1 MKTLSKK
8 LLSLM
13 LVAVMLVA
21 AMPFAAFADG
31 TDTQNT
37 TVYTIKTLYINV
49 DGNKRVET
57 LTIDCPASEGER
69 REYSGETAK
78 QLAVTLLEK
87 NPDVAEKYKDK
98 EIASV
103 VVNPQEGA
111 ASISYMTPAKPTDP
125 VPVTYTVKVVGD
137 ATATGSKQIAA
148 PTEADFTTNYGAV
161 IAALNNAGLG
171 DYTNADNWTITK
183 IEKNDTAHVIIVTVE
198 KKVAPTTPS
207 TEPAKPTEPKETTY
221 TVTVTVDG
229 KAVANGTSLV
239 VKEGSAVDVRDAQ
252 SVLNA
257 LNLAYTYADYNTK
270 SFDCNGTTITIAM
283 ADKKSTTPTATTCKI
298 TLVSGNSTTT
308 QTVEVDKYY
317 SDYAAFNPAA
327 QDGRTPES
335 LKIESNNGDTR
346 FVNVNTKTE
355 NGKVRAT
362 DVKVTIQWKAADRQ
376 IRFYTDSTL
385 GKIYK
390 TLTVYSGKAI
400 GELPTNVNGKTVEY
414 WTVWGSRI
422 YTTTTYDWTA
432 DYVDA
437 VPHFAGE
444 TGKVYLEIYVNGNRT
459 SKYAQVDITHKLQ
472 DGVIY
477 RDTLLDTIRSA
488 TKNNSLKL
496 SSVSYLFNESEWS
509 QYVRNVNNT
518 TTNTK
523 LQIGTDSQ
531 NARYVYVMVNGVTTK
546 TTDPSNPKTGDSAKL
561 GVAAAVLAVAVVGF
575 GAVIVINKKKG
586 AI

>member
-8 LLSLM
+8 LLSLL

-49 DGNKRVET
+49 DDNKRVET
-57 LTIDCPASEGER
+57 LTIDCPASDGER

-78 QLAVTLLEK
+78 QLAATLLEK

-103 VVNPQEGA
+103 VVNPQQGA

-183 IEKNDTAHVIIVTVE
+183 IEKDDTAHVITVTVE

-207 TEPAKPTEPKETTY
+207 TEPAKDVTY
-221 TVTVTVDG
+221 TVKLTVDG
-229 KAVANGTSLV
+229 VAQTDKTLTYKDGAVADLSSWDKVMKEIGMDASKYDMVSFTNVNNVITLSL
-239 VKEGSAVDVRDAQ
+239 K
-252 SVLNA
+252 
-257 LNLAYTYADYNTK
+257 TK
-270 SFDCNGTTITIAM
+270 APS
-283 ADKKSTTPTATTCKI
+283 ATTVKI
-298 TLVSGNSTTT
+298 TLNDGTKETE
-308 QTVEVDKYY
+308 QYPEVGKYY
-317 SDYAAFNPAA
+317 SDYAVFYPSA

-335 LKIESNNGDTR
+335 LKIEENNGSVRVVD
-346 FVNVNTKTE
+346 VGTKTE

-385 GKIYK
+385 GKIFK

-400 GELPTNVNGKTVEY
+400 GELPTEVNGKAVEY
-414 WTVWGSRI
+414 WTVWGTRI
-422 YTTTTYDWTA
+422 YPTTTYSWTA
-432 DYVDA
+432 DYVNA
-437 VPHFAGE
+437 VPHFVGE
-444 TGKVYLEIYVNGNRT
+444 SGKVYLEVYVNGNRT
-459 SKYAQVDITHKLQ
+459 SKYTQVDITHKLQ

-477 RDTLLDTIRSA
+477 RDTLLDTIRNA
-488 TKNNSLKL
+488 VKNNSLKL
-496 SSVSYLFNESEWS
+496 SSVSYLFDESEWS
-509 QYVRNVNNT
+509 AYVRNVNNT

-523 LQIGTDSQ
+523 IQIGENLND
-531 NARYVYVMVNGVTTK
+531 ARYIYVMVNGVTIK
-546 TTDPSNPKTGDSAKL
+546 TADSTNPKTGDTAKL

-575 GAVIVINKKKG
+575 GAVIVVNKKKG
-586 AI
+586 IR

>member
-8 LLSLM
+8 LISLL

-21 AMPFAAFADG
+21 AMPFAAFADAAEPQAATKTFPVKVYVG
-31 TDTQNT
+31 DGNLVGETT
-37 TVYTIKTLYINV
+37 TVQSETITSDDVTEDVAAKILEGTVYPTAAYKFEKATVKDGTIYIRYSKVEHVHDYKTLVPNSGIAEGHLMQCACGDTKRVAHGDEAKTVANAKAATCTAEGYTGDTTYACGYTEVGTSVPKLAHDFGTADKGKCANCGATKYIVKLTV
-49 DGNKRVET
+49 DGSLQQKSLVLEEGSSTNLST
-57 LTIDCPASEGER
+57 ASNV
-69 REYSGETAK
+69 
-78 QLAVTLLEK
+78 L
-87 NPDVAEKYKDK
+87 
-98 EIASV
+98 
-103 VVNPQEGA
+103 
-111 ASISYMTPAKPTDP
+111 
-125 VPVTYTVKVVGD
+125 
-137 ATATGSKQIAA
+137 
-148 PTEADFTTNYGAV
+148 
-161 IAALNNAGLG
+161 AALGM
-171 DYTNADNWTITK
+171 NADNYNVGGTFVNNDYVIEFSVTTK
-183 IEKNDTAHVIIVTVE
+183 GA
-198 KKVAPTTPS
+198 S
-207 TEPAKPTEPKETTY
+207 
-221 TVTVTVDG
+221 
-229 KAVANGTSLV
+229 
-239 VKEGSAVDVRDAQ
+239 
-252 SVLNA
+252 
-257 LNLAYTYADYNTK
+257 
-270 SFDCNGTTITIAM
+270 
-283 ADKKSTTPTATTCKI
+283 ATTVNI
-298 TLVSGNSTTT
+298 TLINGNSQST
-308 QTVEVDKYY
+308 QNVEVGKYY

-335 LKIESNNGDTR
+335 LKIESNNGTTR
-346 FVNVNTKTE
+346 FVNVNTKTDS
-355 NGKVRAT
+355 GKILGT
-362 DVKVTIQWKAADRQ
+362 DTKVTIQWKAADRQ

-400 GELPTNVNGKTVEY
+400 GELPTEVNGKTVEY

-444 TGKVYLEIYVNGNRT
+444 TGKVYLEVYVNGNRT

-523 LQIGTDSQ
+523 IQIGTDSQ
-531 NARYVYVMVNGVTTK
+531 DARYVYVMVNGVTTK

-575 GAVIVINKKKG
+575 GAVIVVNKKKG
-586 AI
+586 KI

>member
-8 LLSLM
+8 LLSLL

-21 AMPFAAFADG
+21 AMPFAAFADSS
-31 TDTQNT
+31 DSED
-37 TVYTIKTLYINV
+37 YKLILNV
-49 DGNKRVET
+49 DGKPVYAKENRPAIPAET
-57 LTIDCPASEGER
+57 VKMI
-69 REYSGETAK
+69 SGTPGNE
-78 QLAVTLLEK
+78 VLESSLILNALGLDGTYAGYTCTEVVK
-87 NPDVAEKYKDK
+87 NPEAKLIRIELT
-98 EIASV
+98 S
-103 VVNPQEGA
+103 
-111 ASISYMTPAKPTDP
+111 PAKPTEP
-125 VPVTYTVKVVGD
+125 V
-137 ATATGSKQIAA
+137 
-148 PTEADFTTNYGAV
+148 N
-161 IAALNNAGLG
+161 
-171 DYTNADNWTITK
+171 
-183 IEKNDTAHVIIVTVE
+183 
-198 KKVAPTTPS
+198 
-207 TEPAKPTEPKETTY
+207 PTEPKETTY

-239 VKEGSAVDVRDAQ
+239 VKEGSAVKVDDAQ

-270 SFDCNGTTITIAM
+270 SFDRNGTTITIAM
-283 ADKKSTTPTATTCKI
+283 ADKKSTTPTAKTVNI
-298 TLVSGNSTTT
+298 TLISGNSTTI
-308 QTVEVDKYY
+308 QTVEVGKYY

>member
-8 LLSLM
+8 LLSLL

-21 AMPFAAFADG
+21 AMPFAAFADAAEPQATMKSFPVKVYVGDGNLVGQEAVMCDETIINDGVTEAEAAGLLKG
-31 TDTQNT
+31 TKSEQYTTAAYKFEKATFKDNT
-37 TVYTIKTLYINV
+37 IYIRYSVAECQHDWHVIESGKDEIKHVLVCTKCQASKDEAHNFVEKGNAVAATHLADGKHSDKECTVCHWVLPGDVIPKTTEHTFVNGVCECGAKQYSVTITV
-49 DGNKRVET
+49 DGTAQSYAPVVE
-57 LTIDCPASEGER
+57 A
-69 REYSGETAK
+69 GETADMSNAAGV
-78 QLAVTLLEK
+78 LAKLGLSGK
-87 NPDVAEKYKDK
+87 N
-98 EIASV
+98 
-103 VVNPQEGA
+103 
-111 ASISYMTPAKPTDP
+111 
-125 VPVTYTVKVVGD
+125 YTTSNFNKSDYVITF
-137 ATATGSKQIAA
+137 TATSPA
-148 PTEADFTTNYGAV
+148 PTNPSAQ
-161 IAALNNAGLG
+161 
-171 DYTNADNWTITK
+171 
-183 IEKNDTAHVIIVTVE
+183 TV
-198 KKVAPTTPS
+198 
-207 TEPAKPTEPKETTY
+207 
-221 TVTVTVDG
+221 
-229 KAVANGTSLV
+229 N
-239 VKEGSAVDVRDAQ
+239 
-252 SVLNA
+252 
-257 LNLAYTYADYNTK
+257 
-270 SFDCNGTTITIAM
+270 
-283 ADKKSTTPTATTCKI
+283 I
-298 TLVSGNSTTT
+298 TLINGNSQST
-308 QTVEVDKYY
+308 QTVEVGKYY

-335 LKIESNNGDTR
+335 LKIESNNGTTR
-346 FVNVNTKTE
+346 FVNVNTKTDS
-355 NGKVRAT
+355 GKILAT
-362 DVKVTIQWKAADRQ
+362 DTKVTIQWKAADRQ

-400 GELPTNVNGKTVEY
+400 GELPTEVNGKAVEY

-444 TGKVYLEIYVNGNRT
+444 TGKVYLEVYVNGNRT

-523 LQIGTDSQ
+523 IQIGTDSQ
-531 NARYVYVMVNGVTTK
+531 DARYVYVMVNGVTTK

-575 GAVIVINKKKG
+575 GAVIVVNKKKG
-586 AI
+586 KI

>member
-8 LLSLM
+8 LLSLL

-21 AMPFAAFADG
+21 AMPFAAFADSS
-31 TDTQNT
+31 DSED
-37 TVYTIKTLYINV
+37 YKLILNV
-49 DGNKRVET
+49 DGKPVYAKENRPAIPAET
-57 LTIDCPASEGER
+57 VKMI
-69 REYSGETAK
+69 SGTPGNE
-78 QLAVTLLEK
+78 VLESSLILNALGLDGTYAGYTCTEVVK
-87 NPDVAEKYKDK
+87 NPEAKLIRIELT
-98 EIASV
+98 S
-103 VVNPQEGA
+103 
-111 ASISYMTPAKPTDP
+111 PAKPTEP
-125 VPVTYTVKVVGD
+125 V
-137 ATATGSKQIAA
+137 
-148 PTEADFTTNYGAV
+148 N
-161 IAALNNAGLG
+161 
-171 DYTNADNWTITK
+171 
-183 IEKNDTAHVIIVTVE
+183 
-198 KKVAPTTPS
+198 
-207 TEPAKPTEPKETTY
+207 PTEPKETTY

-239 VKEGSAVDVRDAQ
+239 VKEGSAVKVDDPQ

-270 SFDCNGTTITIAM
+270 SFDRNGTTITIAM
-283 ADKKSTTPTATTCKI
+283 ADKKSTTPTAKTVNI
-298 TLVSGNSTTT
+298 TLISGNSTTT
-308 QTVEVDKYY
+308 QTVEVGKYY

-346 FVNVNTKTE
+346 VVDVNTRTD
-355 NGKVRAT
+355 NGKVRST
-362 DVKVTIQWKAADRQ
+362 DTKVTIQWKAADRQ

-444 TGKVYLEIYVNGNRT
+444 TGKVYLEVYVNGNRT

>member
-31 TDTQNT
+31 GKKTDVTVVGLSNGAVIYHT
-37 TVYTIKTLYINV
+37 TLETMREDFDTE
-49 DGNKRVET
+49 NKEH
-57 LTIDCPASEGER
+57 LNNAFLF
-69 REYSGETAK
+69 A
-78 QLAVTLLEK
+78 
-87 NPDVAEKYKDK
+87 NP
-98 EIASV
+98 SV
-103 VVNPQEGA
+103 VVDTDKYTIVSGSYDA
-111 ASISYMTPAKPTDP
+111 AANQLTVTLEAKAAPAPTPA
-125 VPVTYTVKVVGD
+125 TYTVKITGD
-137 ATATGSKQIAA
+137 ATATGSKQIADPA
-148 PTEADFTTNYGAV
+148 ADITGDYGAV

-171 DYTNADNWTITK
+171 DYTNAANWEITK
-183 IEKNDTAHVIIVTVE
+183 IEQDDTAHVVTVTV
-198 KKVAPTTPS
+198 KKVAPAP
-207 TEPAKPTEPKETTY
+207 EPAKDVVY
-221 TVTVTVDG
+221 TVKLTVDG
-229 KAVANGTSLV
+229 VAQTDKTLTYKDGAVADLSSWDKVMKEIGMDASKYDMVSFTNVNNVITLSL
-239 VKEGSAVDVRDAQ
+239 K
-252 SVLNA
+252 
-257 LNLAYTYADYNTK
+257 TK
-270 SFDCNGTTITIAM
+270 APS
-283 ADKKSTTPTATTCKI
+283 ATTVKI

-308 QTVEVDKYY
+308 QTVEVGKYY

-346 FVNVNTKTE
+346 VVDVNTRTD
-355 NGKVRAT
+355 NGKVRPT
-362 DVKVTIQWKAADRQ
+362 DTKVTIQWKAADRQ

-444 TGKVYLEIYVNGNRT
+444 TGKVYLEVYVNGNRT

>member
-8 LLSLM
+8 LLSLL

-21 AMPFAAFADG
+21 AMPFAAFADDGGVAPQATTEITKLYIKVDGAEAEVATISYSTKLTDRTEYTGADAQQPAAELMTAGNLSGKYAGKTVDSVVINPGKASASVTLTTPQHVHSWKVIAAGATADQHVVSCDCGASEMRNHVWSEVTGAFAATHTAEGYTGDKRCTECGKEVKG
-31 TDTQNT
+31 TVIPKLTEHTFVNGVCACGAKQYSVTITVDGTTQN
-37 TVYTIKTLYINV
+37 YTPV
-49 DGNKRVET
+49 VE
-57 LTIDCPASEGER
+57 A
-69 REYSGETAK
+69 GETADMSNAAGV
-78 QLAVTLLEK
+78 LAKLGLSGK
-87 NPDVAEKYKDK
+87 N
-98 EIASV
+98 
-103 VVNPQEGA
+103 
-111 ASISYMTPAKPTDP
+111 
-125 VPVTYTVKVVGD
+125 YTTSNFNKSDYVITF
-137 ATATGSKQIAA
+137 TATSPA
-148 PTEADFTTNYGAV
+148 PTNPSAQ
-161 IAALNNAGLG
+161 
-171 DYTNADNWTITK
+171 
-183 IEKNDTAHVIIVTVE
+183 TV
-198 KKVAPTTPS
+198 P
-207 TEPAKPTEPKETTY
+207 
-221 TVTVTVDG
+221 
-229 KAVANGTSLV
+229 
-239 VKEGSAVDVRDAQ
+239 
-252 SVLNA
+252 
-257 LNLAYTYADYNTK
+257 
-270 SFDCNGTTITIAM
+270 
-283 ADKKSTTPTATTCKI
+283 I
-298 TLVSGNSTTT
+298 TLINGNSQST
-308 QTVEVDKYY
+308 QTVEVGKYY

-335 LKIESNNGDTR
+335 LKIESNNGTNR
-346 FVNVNTKTE
+346 IVNVNTKTD
-355 NGKVRAT
+355 NGKILGT
-362 DVKVTIQWKAADRQ
+362 DTKVTIQWKAADRQ

-400 GELPTNVNGKTVEY
+400 GELPTEVNGKTVEY

-444 TGKVYLEIYVNGNRT
+444 TGKVYLEVYVNGNRT

-523 LQIGTDSQ
+523 IQIGTDSSD
-531 NARYVYVMVNGVTTK
+531 ARYVYVMVNGVTTK

>member
-8 LLSLM
+8 LLSLL

-21 AMPFAAFADG
+21 AMPFAAFADDGDVTPPEQTKVFKLRVYVGENNCVGEATTEQPATITSNSITPDKACYIVDMAGGELSKYSNGLKYKFEKATVKDDTIYIRFSEIPHVHTLEARSAGATTTQHVAFCTEPGCTYSEMQDHVWSEVTGAVAATHTTEGYTGDKHCTTSGCGYEVKG
-31 TDTQNT
+31 TAIPKLTEHTFVNGVCECGAKQYN
-37 TVYTIKTLYINV
+37 VTITV
-49 DGNKRVET
+49 DGTAQNYAPVVE
-57 LTIDCPASEGER
+57 A
-69 REYSGETAK
+69 GETADMSNAAGV
-78 QLAVTLLEK
+78 LAKLGLSGK
-87 NPDVAEKYKDK
+87 N
-98 EIASV
+98 
-103 VVNPQEGA
+103 
-111 ASISYMTPAKPTDP
+111 
-125 VPVTYTVKVVGD
+125 YTTSNFNKSDYVITF
-137 ATATGSKQIAA
+137 TATSPA
-148 PTEADFTTNYGAV
+148 PTN
-161 IAALNNAGLG
+161 
-171 DYTNADNWTITK
+171 
-183 IEKNDTAHVIIVTVE
+183 
-198 KKVAPTTPS
+198 
-207 TEPAKPTEPKETTY
+207 
-221 TVTVTVDG
+221 
-229 KAVANGTSLV
+229 
-239 VKEGSAVDVRDAQ
+239 
-252 SVLNA
+252 
-257 LNLAYTYADYNTK
+257 
-270 SFDCNGTTITIAM
+270 
-283 ADKKSTTPTATTCKI
+283 PTAQTVNI
-298 TLVSGNSTTT
+298 TLVNGSSEST
-308 QTVEVDKYY
+308 QNVEVGKYY

-335 LKIESNNGDTR
+335 LKIESNNGTTR
-346 FVNVNTKTE
+346 FVNVNTKTDS
-355 NGKVRAT
+355 GKILAT
-362 DVKVTIQWKAADRQ
+362 DTKVTIQWKAADRQ

-400 GELPTNVNGKTVEY
+400 GELPTEVNGKAVEY

-477 RDTLLDTIRSA
+477 RDTLLDTIRNA
-488 TKNNSLKL
+488 TKNSSLKL
-496 SSVSYLFNESEWS
+496 SSVSYLFNEAEWS

-523 LQIGTDSQ
+523 IQIGENSQ
-531 NARYVYVMVNGVTTK
+531 DARYIYVMVNGVTTK

-575 GAVIVINKKKG
+575 GAVTVINKKKG

>member
-8 LLSLM
+8 LLSLL

-21 AMPFAAFADG
+21 AMPFAAFADDGDVAPQAMTTYDVKVKVGADSKAPVVATG
-31 TDTQNT
+31 TFPTETAPDVNDAAKAANFLKSVADLNPAFNPDNYVFANAAVKVDSTTGNP
-37 TVYTIKTLYINV
+37 TVYIRYSEPTHQHTWEVVSSGATATQHVVICKTEGASEMRDHVWSDVTGAVAATHTAEGYTGDKHCTECGYEVKGTVIPKLTEHTFVNGVCACGAKQYSVTITV
-49 DGNKRVET
+49 DGTAQSYAPVVE
-57 LTIDCPASEGER
+57 A
-69 REYSGETAK
+69 GETADMSNAAGV
-78 QLAVTLLEK
+78 LAKLGLSGK
-87 NPDVAEKYKDK
+87 N
-98 EIASV
+98 
-103 VVNPQEGA
+103 
-111 ASISYMTPAKPTDP
+111 
-125 VPVTYTVKVVGD
+125 YTTSNFNKSDYVITF
-137 ATATGSKQIAA
+137 TATSPA
-148 PTEADFTTNYGAV
+148 PTNPSAQ
-161 IAALNNAGLG
+161 
-171 DYTNADNWTITK
+171 
-183 IEKNDTAHVIIVTVE
+183 TV
-198 KKVAPTTPS
+198 
-207 TEPAKPTEPKETTY
+207 
-221 TVTVTVDG
+221 
-229 KAVANGTSLV
+229 N
-239 VKEGSAVDVRDAQ
+239 
-252 SVLNA
+252 
-257 LNLAYTYADYNTK
+257 
-270 SFDCNGTTITIAM
+270 
-283 ADKKSTTPTATTCKI
+283 I
-298 TLVSGNSTTT
+298 TLINGNSQST
-308 QTVEVDKYY
+308 QTVEVGKYY

-335 LKIESNNGDTR
+335 LKIESNNGTTR
-346 FVNVNTKTE
+346 FVNVNTKTDS
-355 NGKVRAT
+355 GKILAT
-362 DVKVTIQWKAADRQ
+362 DTKVTIQWKAADRQ

-400 GELPTNVNGKTVEY
+400 GELPTEVNGKAVEY

-444 TGKVYLEIYVNGNRT
+444 TGKVYLEVYVNGNRT

-523 LQIGTDSQ
+523 IQIGTDSQ
-531 NARYVYVMVNGVTTK
+531 DARYVYVMVNGVTTK

-575 GAVIVINKKKG
+575 GAVIVVNKKKG
-586 AI
+586 KI

>member
-8 LLSLM
+8 LLSLL

-21 AMPFAAFADG
+21 AMPFAAFADSSDSEG
-31 TDTQNT
+31 YKLILD
-37 TVYTIKTLYINV
+37 V
-49 DGNKRVET
+49 DGKPVYAKENRPAIPAETVEM
-57 LTIDCPASEGER
+57 I
-69 REYSGETAK
+69 SGTQGNE
-78 QLAVTLLEK
+78 VLESSLILKALGLDGTYAGYTCTEVVK
-87 NPDVAEKYKDK
+87 NPDAKLIRIELT
-98 EIASV
+98 S
-103 VVNPQEGA
+103 
-111 ASISYMTPAKPTDP
+111 PAKPTEP
-125 VPVTYTVKVVGD
+125 VK
-137 ATATGSKQIAA
+137 
-148 PTEADFTTNYGAV
+148 PTE
-161 IAALNNAGLG
+161 
-171 DYTNADNWTITK
+171 
-183 IEKNDTAHVIIVTVE
+183 
-198 KKVAPTTPS
+198 PTEPAKPTEP

-229 KAVANGTSLV
+229 KAVANGTGLV
-239 VKEGSAVDVRDAQ
+239 VKEGSAVNVDDAQ

-270 SFDCNGTTITIAM
+270 SFDRKGTTITIAM
-283 ADKKSTTPTATTCKI
+283 ADKKSTTPAAKTVNI
-298 TLVSGNSTTT
+298 TLINGNSQST
-308 QTVEVDKYY
+308 QTVEVGKYY
-317 SDYAAFNPAA
+317 SDYAAFNPAS

-335 LKIESNNGDTR
+335 LKIESDNGTTR
-346 FVNVNTKTE
+346 FVNVNTKTDS
-355 NGKVRAT
+355 GKILGT
-362 DVKVTIQWKAADRQ
+362 DTKVTIQWKAADRQ

-385 GKIYK
+385 GKIHK

-400 GELPTNVNGKTVEY
+400 GELPTNVNGKAVEY

-444 TGKVYLEIYVNGNRT
+444 TGKVYLEVYVNGNRT

-523 LQIGTDSQ
+523 IQIGTDSSD
-531 NARYVYVMVNGVTTK
+531 ARYVYVMVNGVTTK

>member
-8 LLSLM
+8 LLSLL

-21 AMPFAAFADG
+21 AMPFAAFADAAEPQAATKTFPVKIYVG
-31 TDTQNT
+31 DGNLVGETT
-37 TVYTIKTLYINV
+37 TVQPETITSDDVDETLAAKILENTVYPDTTAYKFEKATVKDGIIHIRYSVAECQHDWHVIESGKDATKHVLVCTKCQASKDEAHNFVEKGNAVAATHLADGKHSDKECTVCHYVLPGDVIPKLTEHTFV
-49 DGNKRVET
+49 DGV
-57 LTIDCPASEGER
+57 CACG
-69 REYSGETAK
+69 AK
-78 QLAVTLLEK
+78 QYNVT
-87 NPDVAEKYKDK
+87 
-98 EIASV
+98 I
-103 VVNPQEGA
+103 
-111 ASISYMTPAKPTDP
+111 
-125 VPVTYTVKVVGD
+125 
-137 ATATGSKQIAA
+137 
-148 PTEADFTTNYGAV
+148 
-161 IAALNNAGLG
+161 
-171 DYTNADNWTITK
+171 
-183 IEKNDTAHVIIVTVE
+183 
-198 KKVAPTTPS
+198 
-207 TEPAKPTEPKETTY
+207 
-221 TVTVTVDG
+221 TVDG
-229 KAVANGTSLV
+229 KAVVTNTSLV
-239 VKEGSAVDVRDAQ
+239 VGVGSTVNVGDAQ
-252 SVLNA
+252 SVLDA
-257 LNLAYTYADYNTK
+257 LNQAYTYADYNTK
-270 SFDCNGTTITIAM
+270 SFDHNGTTITIAM
-283 ADKKSTTPTATTCKI
+283 ADKKSTTPAAKTVKI
-298 TLVSGNSTTT
+298 TLISGNSTTYPI
-308 QTVEVDKYY
+308 VEVGKYY

-335 LKIESNNGDTR
+335 LKIESDKGTPR
-346 FVNVNTKTE
+346 FVNVNTKTD
-355 NGKVRAT
+355 NGKILDT
-362 DVKVTIQWKAADRQ
+362 DTKVTIQWKAADRQ

-385 GKIYK
+385 GKIHK

-400 GELPTNVNGKTVEY
+400 GELPTNVNGKAVEY

-444 TGKVYLEIYVNGNRT
+444 TGKVYLEVYVNGNRT

-523 LQIGTDSQ
+523 IQIGTDSSD
-531 NARYVYVMVNGVTTK
+531 ARYVYVMVNGVTTK

>member
-8 LLSLM
+8 LLSLL

-21 AMPFAAFADG
+21 AMPFAAFADDG
-31 TDTQNT
+31 EETQ
-37 TVYTIKTLYINV
+37 
-49 DGNKRVET
+49 
-57 LTIDCPASEGER
+57 
-69 REYSGETAK
+69 AK
-78 QLAVTLLEK
+78 
-87 NPDVAEKYKDK
+87 
-98 EIASV
+98 
-103 VVNPQEGA
+103 
-111 ASISYMTPAKPTDP
+111 
-125 VPVTYTVKVVGD
+125 
-137 ATATGSKQIAA
+137 
-148 PTEADFTTNYGAV
+148 
-161 IAALNNAGLG
+161 
-171 DYTNADNWTITK
+171 
-183 IEKNDTAHVIIVTVE
+183 
-198 KKVAPTTPS
+198 
-207 TEPAKPTEPKETTY
+207 TTY
-221 TVTVTVDG
+221 TVIVKLGADKTTATEVARGTCTSATVPDVVDPTGEKAAAFLQSVDNLSPAFSNAGLKFEAASVKNGNVYIRYSKPTHEHTWEVISSDGATATQHVAVCKDGDATQMQDHVWSEVTCAVVETHTAEGYTGDKHCTVCGYEVKGTVIPKLTKHTFVNGVCECGAKQYSVTITVDG
-229 KAVANGTSLV
+229 T
-239 VKEGSAVDVRDAQ
+239 AQ
-252 SVLNA
+252 SYAPVVEAGETADMSNAAGVLAKLGLSGKN
-257 LNLAYTYADYNTK
+257 YTTSNFNKSDYV
-270 SFDCNGTTITIAM
+270 ITF
-283 ADKKSTTPTATTCKI
+283 TATSPAPTNPSAQTVNI
-298 TLVSGNSTTT
+298 TLINGNSQST
-308 QTVEVDKYY
+308 QNVEVGKYY

-335 LKIESNNGDTR
+335 LKIESNNGTTR
-346 FVNVNTKTE
+346 FVNVNTKTDS
-355 NGKVRAT
+355 GKILGT
-362 DVKVTIQWKAADRQ
+362 DTKVTIQWKAADRQ

-400 GELPTNVNGKTVEY
+400 GELPTEVNGKAVEY

-422 YTTTTYDWTA
+422 YTTTTYDWTD

-444 TGKVYLEIYVNGNRT
+444 TGKVYLEVYVNGNRT

-523 LQIGTDSQ
+523 IQIGTDSQ
-531 NARYVYVMVNGVTTK
+531 DARYVYVMVNGVTTK

-575 GAVIVINKKKG
+575 GAVIVVNKKKG
-586 AI
+586 KI

>member
-8 LLSLM
+8 LLSLL

-21 AMPFAAFADG
+21 AMPVFAFADDVGG
-31 TDTQNT
+31 TGPKTISKLWLTVDDVRVESGKAVTYTTQRTGRVESGITGEEVTALLTAAGLNETYPLTRYSIAAAIIDADNGNASITLTHVHSWKVIAAGVTADQHVVSCDCGASEKQNHVWSEVTGAVAATHT
-37 TVYTIKTLYINV
+37 TEGYTGDKHCTTPGCGYEVKGTVIPKLTEHTFANGVCACGAKQYSVTITV
-49 DGNKRVET
+49 DGTAQNYTPVVE
-57 LTIDCPASEGER
+57 A
-69 REYSGETAK
+69 GETADMSSAAGV
-78 QLAVTLLEK
+78 LAKLGLSGK
-87 NPDVAEKYKDK
+87 N
-98 EIASV
+98 
-103 VVNPQEGA
+103 
-111 ASISYMTPAKPTDP
+111 
-125 VPVTYTVKVVGD
+125 YTTSNFNKSDYVITF
-137 ATATGSKQIAA
+137 TATSPA
-148 PTEADFTTNYGAV
+148 PTNPSAQ
-161 IAALNNAGLG
+161 
-171 DYTNADNWTITK
+171 
-183 IEKNDTAHVIIVTVE
+183 TV
-198 KKVAPTTPS
+198 
-207 TEPAKPTEPKETTY
+207 
-221 TVTVTVDG
+221 
-229 KAVANGTSLV
+229 N
-239 VKEGSAVDVRDAQ
+239 
-252 SVLNA
+252 
-257 LNLAYTYADYNTK
+257 
-270 SFDCNGTTITIAM
+270 
-283 ADKKSTTPTATTCKI
+283 I
-298 TLVSGNSTTT
+298 TLINGNSQST
-308 QTVEVDKYY
+308 QNVEVGKYY
-317 SDYAAFNPAA
+317 SDYAAFNPAS

-335 LKIESNNGDTR
+335 LKIESNNGTTR
-346 FVNVNTKTE
+346 FVNVNTKTDS
-355 NGKVRAT
+355 GKILGT
-362 DVKVTIQWKAADRQ
+362 DTKVTIQWKAADRQ

-400 GELPTNVNGKTVEY
+400 GELPTEVNGKAVEY

-444 TGKVYLEIYVNGNRT
+444 TGKVYLEVYVNGNRT

-523 LQIGTDSQ
+523 IQIGTDSQ
-531 NARYVYVMVNGVTTK
+531 DARYVYVMVNGVTTK

-575 GAVIVINKKKG
+575 GAVIVVNKKKG
-586 AI
+586 KI

>member
-8 LLSLM
+8 LLSLL

-21 AMPFAAFADG
+21 AMPFAAFAD
-31 TDTQNT
+31 
-37 TVYTIKTLYINV
+37 
-49 DGNKRVET
+49 DGEEV
-57 LTIDCPASEGER
+57 
-69 REYSGETAK
+69 
-78 QLAVTLLEK
+78 
-87 NPDVAEKYKDK
+87 
-98 EIASV
+98 
-103 VVNPQEGA
+103 PQA
-111 ASISYMTPAKPTDP
+111 
-125 VPVTYTVKVVGD
+125 
-137 ATATGSKQIAA
+137 
-148 PTEADFTTNYGAV
+148 
-161 IAALNNAGLG
+161 
-171 DYTNADNWTITK
+171 
-183 IEKNDTAHVIIVTVE
+183 
-198 KKVAPTTPS
+198 
-207 TEPAKPTEPKETTY
+207 ETTY
-221 TVTVTVDG
+221 TVIVKIGADKTTAEKVATGTYTSATEPDVVDTTGEKAAAFLQNVTLTPAFSSAGLKFEAASVKNGNVYIRYSKPTHEHTWEVISSDGATPTQHLAVCKDGDATQMQDHVWSEVTGAVAATHTTEGYTGDKHCTTPECGYEVKGTVIPKLTEHTFVNGVCACGAKQYSVTITVDG
-229 KAVANGTSLV
+229 T
-239 VKEGSAVDVRDAQ
+239 AQ
-252 SVLNA
+252 SYAPVVEAGETADMSNAAGVLAKLGLSGKN
-257 LNLAYTYADYNTK
+257 YTTSNFNKSDYV
-270 SFDCNGTTITIAM
+270 ITF
-283 ADKKSTTPTATTCKI
+283 TATSPAPTNPSAQTVNI
-298 TLVSGNSTTT
+298 TLINGNSQST
-308 QTVEVDKYY
+308 QTVEVGKYY

-335 LKIESNNGDTR
+335 LKIESNNGTTR
-346 FVNVNTKTE
+346 FVNVNTKTDS
-355 NGKVRAT
+355 GKILAT
-362 DVKVTIQWKAADRQ
+362 DTKVTIQWKAADRQ

-400 GELPTNVNGKTVEY
+400 GELPTEVNGKAVEY

-444 TGKVYLEIYVNGNRT
+444 TGKVYLEVYVNGNRT

-523 LQIGTDSQ
+523 IQIGTDSQ
-531 NARYVYVMVNGVTTK
+531 DARYVYVMVNGVTTK

-575 GAVIVINKKKG
+575 GAVIVVNKKKG
-586 AI
+586 KI

>member
-8 LLSLM
+8 LLSLL

-21 AMPFAAFADG
+21 AMPFAAFADSS
-31 TDTQNT
+31 DSED
-37 TVYTIKTLYINV
+37 YKLILNV
-49 DGNKRVET
+49 DGKPVYAKENRPAIPAET
-57 LTIDCPASEGER
+57 VKMI
-69 REYSGETAK
+69 SGTPGNE
-78 QLAVTLLEK
+78 VLESSLILNALGLDGTYAGYTCTEVVK
-87 NPDVAEKYKDK
+87 NPEAKLIRIELT
-98 EIASV
+98 S
-103 VVNPQEGA
+103 
-111 ASISYMTPAKPTDP
+111 PAKPTEP
-125 VPVTYTVKVVGD
+125 V
-137 ATATGSKQIAA
+137 
-148 PTEADFTTNYGAV
+148 N
-161 IAALNNAGLG
+161 
-171 DYTNADNWTITK
+171 
-183 IEKNDTAHVIIVTVE
+183 
-198 KKVAPTTPS
+198 
-207 TEPAKPTEPKETTY
+207 PTEPKETTY

-239 VKEGSAVDVRDAQ
+239 VKEGSAVKVDDAQ

-270 SFDCNGTTITIAM
+270 SFDRNGTTITIAM
-283 ADKKSTTPTATTCKI
+283 ADKKSTTPTAKTVNI
-298 TLVSGNSTTT
+298 TLISGNSTTT
-308 QTVEVDKYY
+308 QTVEVGKYY

-346 FVNVNTKTE
+346 VVDVNTRTD
-355 NGKVRAT
+355 NGKVRST
-362 DVKVTIQWKAADRQ
+362 DTKVTIQWKAADRQ

-496 SSVSYLFNESEWS
+496 SSVSCLFNESEWS

>member
-8 LLSLM
+8 LLSLL

-49 DGNKRVET
+49 DDNKRVET
-57 LTIDCPASEGER
+57 LTIDCPTGDGER

-78 QLAVTLLEK
+78 QVAATLLEK
-87 NPDVAEKYKDK
+87 NPGVAEKYKDK

-103 VVNPQEGA
+103 VVNPQQGA
-111 ASISYMTPAKPTDP
+111 ASISYMTPAKPTDS

-183 IEKNDTAHVIIVTVE
+183 IEKDDTAHVITVTVE

-207 TEPAKPTEPKETTY
+207 TEPAKDVTY
-221 TVTVTVDG
+221 TVKLTVDG
-229 KAVANGTSLV
+229 VAQTDKTLTYKDGAVADLSSWDKVMKEIGMDASKYDMVSFTNVNNVITLSL
-239 VKEGSAVDVRDAQ
+239 K
-252 SVLNA
+252 
-257 LNLAYTYADYNTK
+257 TK
-270 SFDCNGTTITIAM
+270 APS
-283 ADKKSTTPTATTCKI
+283 ATTVKI
-298 TLVSGNSTTT
+298 TLNDGTKETE
-308 QTVEVDKYY
+308 QYPEVGKYY
-317 SDYAAFNPAA
+317 SDYAVFYPSA

-335 LKIESNNGDTR
+335 LKIEENNGSVRVVD
-346 FVNVNTKTE
+346 VGTKTE

-385 GKIYK
+385 GKIFK

-400 GELPTNVNGKTVEY
+400 GELPTEVNGKAVEY
-414 WTVWGSRI
+414 WTVWGTRI
-422 YTTTTYDWTA
+422 YPTTTYSWTA
-432 DYVDA
+432 DYVNA
-437 VPHFAGE
+437 VPHFVGE
-444 TGKVYLEIYVNGNRT
+444 SGKVYLEVYVNGNRT
-459 SKYAQVDITHKLQ
+459 SKYTQVDITHKLQ

-477 RDTLLDTIRSA
+477 RDTLLDTIRNA
-488 TKNNSLKL
+488 VKNNSLKL
-496 SSVSYLFNESEWS
+496 SSVSYLFDESEWS
-509 QYVRNVNNT
+509 AYVRNVNNT

-523 LQIGTDSQ
+523 IQIGENLND
-531 NARYVYVMVNGVTTK
+531 ARYIYVMVNGVTIK
-546 TTDPSNPKTGDSAKL
+546 TADSSNPKTGDTAKL

-575 GAVIVINKKKG
+575 GAVIVVNKKKG
-586 AI
+586 IR

>member
-8 LLSLM
+8 LLSLL

-21 AMPFAAFADG
+21 AMPFAAFADDGDVAPQAMTTYDVKVKVGADSKAPVVATG
-31 TDTQNT
+31 TFPTETAPDVNDAAKAANFLKSVADLNPAFNPDNYVFANAAVKVDSTTGNP
-37 TVYTIKTLYINV
+37 TVYIRYSEPTHQHTWEVVSSGATATQHVVICKTEGASEMRDHVWSDVTGAVAATHTAEGYTGDKHCTECGYEVKGTVIPKLTEHTFVNGVCACGAKQYSVTITV
-49 DGNKRVET
+49 DGTAQSYAPVVE
-57 LTIDCPASEGER
+57 A
-69 REYSGETAK
+69 GETADMSNAAGV
-78 QLAVTLLEK
+78 LAKLGLSGK
-87 NPDVAEKYKDK
+87 N
-98 EIASV
+98 
-103 VVNPQEGA
+103 
-111 ASISYMTPAKPTDP
+111 
-125 VPVTYTVKVVGD
+125 YTTSNFNKSDYVITF
-137 ATATGSKQIAA
+137 TATSPA
-148 PTEADFTTNYGAV
+148 PTNPSAQ
-161 IAALNNAGLG
+161 
-171 DYTNADNWTITK
+171 
-183 IEKNDTAHVIIVTVE
+183 TV
-198 KKVAPTTPS
+198 
-207 TEPAKPTEPKETTY
+207 
-221 TVTVTVDG
+221 
-229 KAVANGTSLV
+229 N
-239 VKEGSAVDVRDAQ
+239 
-252 SVLNA
+252 
-257 LNLAYTYADYNTK
+257 
-270 SFDCNGTTITIAM
+270 
-283 ADKKSTTPTATTCKI
+283 I
-298 TLVSGNSTTT
+298 TLINGNSQST
-308 QTVEVDKYY
+308 QTVEVGKYY

-335 LKIESNNGDTR
+335 LKIESNNGTTR
-346 FVNVNTKTE
+346 FVNVNTKTDS
-355 NGKVRAT
+355 GKILAT
-362 DVKVTIQWKAADRQ
+362 DTKVTIQWKAADRQ

-400 GELPTNVNGKTVEY
+400 GELPTEVNGKAVEY

-444 TGKVYLEIYVNGNRT
+444 TGKVYLEVYVNGNRT

-523 LQIGTDSQ
+523 IQIGTDSQ
-531 NARYVYVMVNGVTTK
+531 DARYVYVMVNGVTTK

-575 GAVIVINKKKG
+575 GAVIVVNKKKG
-586 AI
+586 RI

>member
-8 LLSLM
+8 LLSLL

-21 AMPFAAFADG
+21 AMPFAAFADDGEEAPQAPQAPQAETNYTVIVKLGADKTTATEVARG
-31 TDTQNT
+31 TYPSATEPDVATGDKAAAFLQKVTLTPAFSNEGLKFEAASVKNGN
-37 TVYTIKTLYINV
+37 VYIRYSKPTEHTFVNGVCACGAKQYSVTITV
-49 DGNKRVET
+49 DGTAQNYTPVVE
-57 LTIDCPASEGER
+57 A
-69 REYSGETAK
+69 GETADMSNAAGV
-78 QLAVTLLEK
+78 LAKLGLSGK
-87 NPDVAEKYKDK
+87 N
-98 EIASV
+98 
-103 VVNPQEGA
+103 
-111 ASISYMTPAKPTDP
+111 
-125 VPVTYTVKVVGD
+125 YTTSNFNKSDYVITF
-137 ATATGSKQIAA
+137 TATSPA
-148 PTEADFTTNYGAV
+148 PTNPSAQ
-161 IAALNNAGLG
+161 
-171 DYTNADNWTITK
+171 
-183 IEKNDTAHVIIVTVE
+183 TV
-198 KKVAPTTPS
+198 
-207 TEPAKPTEPKETTY
+207 
-221 TVTVTVDG
+221 
-229 KAVANGTSLV
+229 N
-239 VKEGSAVDVRDAQ
+239 
-252 SVLNA
+252 
-257 LNLAYTYADYNTK
+257 
-270 SFDCNGTTITIAM
+270 
-283 ADKKSTTPTATTCKI
+283 I
-298 TLVSGNSTTT
+298 TLINGNSQST
-308 QTVEVDKYY
+308 QTVEVGKYY
-317 SDYAAFNPAA
+317 SDYAAFNPAS

-335 LKIESNNGDTR
+335 LKIESNNGTTR
-346 FVNVNTKTE
+346 FVNVNTKTDS
-355 NGKVRAT
+355 GKILAT
-362 DVKVTIQWKAADRQ
+362 DTKVTIQWKAADRQ

-400 GELPTNVNGKTVEY
+400 GELPTEVNGKAVEY

-444 TGKVYLEIYVNGNRT
+444 TGKVYLVVYVNGNRT

-523 LQIGTDSQ
+523 IQIGTDSQ

-575 GAVIVINKKKG
+575 GAVIVVNKKKG
-586 AI
+586 EI

>member
-8 LLSLM
+8 LLSLL

-21 AMPFAAFADG
+21 AMPFAAFADAAEPRAATKKFPVKVYVG
-31 TDTQNT
+31 DGNLVGETT
-37 TVYTIKTLYINV
+37 TVQPETITSDDVTETVAAKILEGTVYPTAAYKFEKATVKDNTIYIRYSVAKCQHDWHVIESGMDDAKHVLVCSKCQANKEEAHNFVEKGNAVPATHLADGKHSDKECTVCHKVLPGDVILKTTEHAFVNGV
-49 DGNKRVET
+49 CACG
-57 LTIDCPASEGER
+57 
-69 REYSGETAK
+69 AK
-78 QLAVTLLEK
+78 QYSVT
-87 NPDVAEKYKDK
+87 
-98 EIASV
+98 I
-103 VVNPQEGA
+103 
-111 ASISYMTPAKPTDP
+111 
-125 VPVTYTVKVVGD
+125 
-137 ATATGSKQIAA
+137 
-148 PTEADFTTNYGAV
+148 
-161 IAALNNAGLG
+161 
-171 DYTNADNWTITK
+171 
-183 IEKNDTAHVIIVTVE
+183 
-198 KKVAPTTPS
+198 
-207 TEPAKPTEPKETTY
+207 
-221 TVTVTVDG
+221 TVDG
-229 KAVANGTSLV
+229 TAQNYTPVVEADETADMSNAAGVLAKLGLSGKNYTTSNFN
-239 VKEGSAVDVRDAQ
+239 KS
-252 SVLNA
+252 
-257 LNLAYTYADYNTK
+257 DYV
-270 SFDCNGTTITIAM
+270 ITF
-283 ADKKSTTPTATTCKI
+283 TATSPAPTNPSAQTVNI
-298 TLVSGNSTTT
+298 TLINGNSQST
-308 QTVEVDKYY
+308 QTVEVGKYY
-317 SDYAAFNPAA
+317 SDYAAFNPAS

-335 LKIESNNGDTR
+335 LKIESNNGTTR
-346 FVNVNTKTE
+346 FVNVNTKTDS
-355 NGKVRAT
+355 GKILAT
-362 DVKVTIQWKAADRQ
+362 DTKVTIQWKAADRQ

-400 GELPTNVNGKTVEY
+400 GELPTEVNGKAVEY

-444 TGKVYLEIYVNGNRT
+444 TGKVYLEVYVNGNRT

-523 LQIGTDSQ
+523 IQIGTDSQ

-575 GAVIVINKKKG
+575 GAVIVVNKKKG
-586 AI
+586 KI

>member
-31 TDTQNT
+31 GEKTNVTVVGLSNGAVIYHTTLETMREDFDTE
-37 TVYTIKTLYINV
+37 
-49 DGNKRVET
+49 NKEH
-57 LTIDCPASEGER
+57 LNNAFLF
-69 REYSGETAK
+69 A
-78 QLAVTLLEK
+78 
-87 NPDVAEKYKDK
+87 NP
-98 EIASV
+98 SV
-103 VVNPQEGA
+103 VVDTDKYTIVSGSYDA
-111 ASISYMTPAKPTDP
+111 AANQLTVTLEAKAAPAPTPA
-125 VPVTYTVKVVGD
+125 TYTVKITGD
-137 ATATGSKQIAA
+137 ATATGSKQIADPA
-148 PTEADFTTNYGAV
+148 ADITGDYGAV

-171 DYTNADNWTITK
+171 DYTNAANWEITK
-183 IEKNDTAHVIIVTVE
+183 IEQDDTAHVVTVTV
-198 KKVAPTTPS
+198 KKVAPAP
-207 TEPAKPTEPKETTY
+207 EPAKDVVY
-221 TVTVTVDG
+221 TVKLTVDG
-229 KAVANGTSLV
+229 VAQTDKTLTYKDGAVADLSSWDKVMKEIGMDASKYDMVSFTNVNNVITLSL
-239 VKEGSAVDVRDAQ
+239 K
-252 SVLNA
+252 
-257 LNLAYTYADYNTK
+257 TK
-270 SFDCNGTTITIAM
+270 APS
-283 ADKKSTTPTATTCKI
+283 ATTVKI

-308 QTVEVDKYY
+308 QTVEVGKYY

-346 FVNVNTKTE
+346 VVDVNTRTD
-355 NGKVRAT
+355 NGKVRST
-362 DVKVTIQWKAADRQ
+362 DTKVTIQWKAADRQ

-444 TGKVYLEIYVNGNRT
+444 TGKVYLEVYVNGNRT

>member
-1 MKTLSKK
+1 MNNDYVIEFSVTTKGAS
-8 LLSLM
+8 
-13 LVAVMLVA
+13 A
-21 AMPFAAFADG
+21 
-31 TDTQNT
+31 T
-37 TVYTIKTLYINV
+37 TVN
-49 DGNKRVET
+49 
-57 LTIDCPASEGER
+57 
-69 REYSGETAK
+69 
-78 QLAVTLLEK
+78 
-87 NPDVAEKYKDK
+87 
-98 EIASV
+98 
-103 VVNPQEGA
+103 
-111 ASISYMTPAKPTDP
+111 
-125 VPVTYTVKVVGD
+125 
-137 ATATGSKQIAA
+137 
-148 PTEADFTTNYGAV
+148 
-161 IAALNNAGLG
+161 
-171 DYTNADNWTITK
+171 
-183 IEKNDTAHVIIVTVE
+183 
-198 KKVAPTTPS
+198 
-207 TEPAKPTEPKETTY
+207 
-221 TVTVTVDG
+221 
-229 KAVANGTSLV
+229 
-239 VKEGSAVDVRDAQ
+239 
-252 SVLNA
+252 
-257 LNLAYTYADYNTK
+257 
-270 SFDCNGTTITIAM
+270 
-283 ADKKSTTPTATTCKI
+283 I
-298 TLVSGNSTTT
+298 TLINGNSQST
-308 QTVEVDKYY
+308 QTVEVGKYY
-317 SDYAAFNPAA
+317 SDYAAFNPAS

-335 LKIESNNGDTR
+335 LKIESNNGTTR
-346 FVNVNTKTE
+346 FVNVNTKTD
-355 NGKVRAT
+355 NGKIFAT
-362 DVKVTIQWKAADRQ
+362 DTKVTIQWKAADRQ

-385 GKIYK
+385 GKIHK

-400 GELPTNVNGKTVEY
+400 GELPTNVNGKAVEY

-444 TGKVYLEIYVNGNRT
+444 TGKVYLEVYVNGNRT

-523 LQIGTDSQ
+523 IQIGTDSSD
-531 NARYVYVMVNGVTTK
+531 ARYVYVMVNGVTTK

>member
-8 LLSLM
+8 LLSLL

-21 AMPFAAFADG
+21 AMPFAAFADAAEPQAATKKFPVKVYVG
-31 TDTQNT
+31 DGNLVGETT
-37 TVYTIKTLYINV
+37 TVQPETITSDDVTEAVAAKILEGTVYPTAAYKFEKATVKDNTIYIRYSVAECQHDWHVIESGKDATKHVLVCTKCQASKDEAHNFVEKGNAVAATHLADGKHSDKECTVCHYVLPGDVIPKLTEHTFVNGVCACGAKQYSVTITV
-49 DGNKRVET
+49 DGTAQNYTPVVE
-57 LTIDCPASEGER
+57 A
-69 REYSGETAK
+69 GETADMSNAAGV
-78 QLAVTLLEK
+78 LAKLGLSGK
-87 NPDVAEKYKDK
+87 N
-98 EIASV
+98 
-103 VVNPQEGA
+103 
-111 ASISYMTPAKPTDP
+111 
-125 VPVTYTVKVVGD
+125 YTTSNFNKSDYVITF
-137 ATATGSKQIAA
+137 TATSPA
-148 PTEADFTTNYGAV
+148 PTNPSAQ
-161 IAALNNAGLG
+161 
-171 DYTNADNWTITK
+171 
-183 IEKNDTAHVIIVTVE
+183 TV
-198 KKVAPTTPS
+198 
-207 TEPAKPTEPKETTY
+207 
-221 TVTVTVDG
+221 
-229 KAVANGTSLV
+229 N
-239 VKEGSAVDVRDAQ
+239 
-252 SVLNA
+252 
-257 LNLAYTYADYNTK
+257 
-270 SFDCNGTTITIAM
+270 
-283 ADKKSTTPTATTCKI
+283 I
-298 TLVSGNSTTT
+298 TLINGNSQST
-308 QTVEVDKYY
+308 QTVEVGKYY

-335 LKIESNNGDTR
+335 LKIESNNGTTR
-346 FVNVNTKTE
+346 FVNVNTKTDS
-355 NGKVRAT
+355 GKILGT
-362 DVKVTIQWKAADRQ
+362 DTKVTIQWKAADRQ

-400 GELPTNVNGKTVEY
+400 GELPTEVNGKAVEY

-444 TGKVYLEIYVNGNRT
+444 TGKVYLEVYVNGNRT

-477 RDTLLDTIRSA
+477 RDTLLDTIRNA

-523 LQIGTDSQ
+523 IQIGTDSQ
-531 NARYVYVMVNGVTTK
+531 DARYVYVMVNGVTTK

-575 GAVIVINKKKG
+575 GAVIVVNKKKG
-586 AI
+586 KI

>member
-8 LLSLM
+8 LLSLL

-21 AMPFAAFADG
+21 AMPFAAFADDGDVAPQAMTTYDVKVKVGADSKAPVVATG
-31 TDTQNT
+31 TFPTKTAPDVNDAAKAANFLKSVANLNPAFNPDNYVFANAAVKVDSTTGNP
-37 TVYTIKTLYINV
+37 TVYIRYSEPTHQHTWEVVSSGATATQHVVICKTEGASEMRDHVWSDVTGAVAATHTAEGYTGDKHCTECGYEVKGTVIPKLTEHTFVNGVCACGAKQYSVTITV
-49 DGNKRVET
+49 DGTAQSYAPVVE
-57 LTIDCPASEGER
+57 A
-69 REYSGETAK
+69 GETADMSNAAGV
-78 QLAVTLLEK
+78 LAKLGLSGK
-87 NPDVAEKYKDK
+87 N
-98 EIASV
+98 
-103 VVNPQEGA
+103 
-111 ASISYMTPAKPTDP
+111 
-125 VPVTYTVKVVGD
+125 YTTSNFNKSDYVITF
-137 ATATGSKQIAA
+137 TATSPA
-148 PTEADFTTNYGAV
+148 PTNPSAQ
-161 IAALNNAGLG
+161 
-171 DYTNADNWTITK
+171 
-183 IEKNDTAHVIIVTVE
+183 TV
-198 KKVAPTTPS
+198 
-207 TEPAKPTEPKETTY
+207 
-221 TVTVTVDG
+221 
-229 KAVANGTSLV
+229 N
-239 VKEGSAVDVRDAQ
+239 
-252 SVLNA
+252 
-257 LNLAYTYADYNTK
+257 
-270 SFDCNGTTITIAM
+270 
-283 ADKKSTTPTATTCKI
+283 I
-298 TLVSGNSTTT
+298 TLINGNSQST
-308 QTVEVDKYY
+308 QNVEVGKYY

-335 LKIESNNGDTR
+335 LKIESNNGTTR
-346 FVNVNTKTE
+346 FVNVNTKTDS
-355 NGKVRAT
+355 GKILGT
-362 DVKVTIQWKAADRQ
+362 DTKVTIQWKAADRQ

-400 GELPTNVNGKTVEY
+400 GELPTEVNGKAVEY

-444 TGKVYLEIYVNGNRT
+444 TGKVYLEVYVNGNRT

-523 LQIGTDSQ
+523 IQIGTDSQ
-531 NARYVYVMVNGVTTK
+531 DARYVYVMVNGVTTK

-575 GAVIVINKKKG
+575 GAVIVVNKQKG
-586 AI
+586 RI

>member
-8 LLSLM
+8 LLSLL

-21 AMPFAAFADG
+21 AMPFAAMAAPIGEDMTDVTVVAKCGDAIIKEAKYNGTVVAAFDPTNKEHVDTALSGSVGDIDATKYVYKSADFDKDNK
-31 TDTQNT
+31 TL
-37 TVYTIKTLYINV
+37 TVYF
-49 DGNKRVET
+49 E
-57 LTIDCPASEGER
+57 
-69 REYSGETAK
+69 
-78 QLAVTLLEK
+78 AV
-87 NPDVAEKYKDK
+87 PD
-98 EIASV
+98 
-103 VVNPQEGA
+103 
-111 ASISYMTPAKPTDP
+111 
-125 VPVTYTVKVVGD
+125 TYTVKIVGD

-148 PTEADFTTNYGAV
+148 PAADITGDYGAV

-183 IEKNDTAHVIIVTVE
+183 IEKDDTAHVIIVTVE

-207 TEPAKPTEPKETTY
+207 TEPAKETTY

-239 VKEGSAVDVRDAQ
+239 VKEGSAVKVDDAQ

-270 SFDCNGTTITIAM
+270 SFDRNGTTITIAM
-283 ADKKSTTPTATTCKI
+283 ADKKSTTPTAKTVNI

-308 QTVEVDKYY
+308 QTVEVGKYY

-346 FVNVNTKTE
+346 FVNVNTKTD
-355 NGKVRAT
+355 NGKVRST
-362 DVKVTIQWKAADRQ
+362 DTKVTIQWKAADRQ

>member
-8 LLSLM
+8 LLSLL

-21 AMPFAAFADG
+21 AMPFAAFADDG
-31 TDTQNT
+31 GVAPQA
-37 TVYTIKTLYINV
+37 KTPITELYINV
-49 DGNKRVET
+49 DGARDKVATISYSTDLTDRKEYTGADAQQLAAALLAKANLTGDYTGKTVDSVVINPGKGAASVT
-57 LTIDCPASEGER
+57 LTTPQHVHSWKVISTGATADQHVVVCDCGASEMQNHVWSEVTGAVAATHTTEGYTGDKHCTTPGCGY
-69 REYSGETAK
+69 EVKGTVIPKLTEHTFVNGVCACGAKQYSVTITVDGTAQNYTPVVEAGETADMSNAAGV
-78 QLAVTLLEK
+78 LAKLGLSGK
-87 NPDVAEKYKDK
+87 N
-98 EIASV
+98 
-103 VVNPQEGA
+103 
-111 ASISYMTPAKPTDP
+111 
-125 VPVTYTVKVVGD
+125 YTTSNFNKSDYVITF
-137 ATATGSKQIAA
+137 TATSPA
-148 PTEADFTTNYGAV
+148 PTNPSAQ
-161 IAALNNAGLG
+161 
-171 DYTNADNWTITK
+171 
-183 IEKNDTAHVIIVTVE
+183 TV
-198 KKVAPTTPS
+198 
-207 TEPAKPTEPKETTY
+207 
-221 TVTVTVDG
+221 
-229 KAVANGTSLV
+229 N
-239 VKEGSAVDVRDAQ
+239 
-252 SVLNA
+252 
-257 LNLAYTYADYNTK
+257 
-270 SFDCNGTTITIAM
+270 
-283 ADKKSTTPTATTCKI
+283 I
-298 TLVSGNSTTT
+298 TLINGNSQST
-308 QTVEVDKYY
+308 QTVEVGKYY
-317 SDYAAFNPAA
+317 SDYAAFNPAS

-335 LKIESNNGDTR
+335 LKIESNNGTTR
-346 FVNVNTKTE
+346 FVNVNTKTDS
-355 NGKVRAT
+355 GKILAT
-362 DVKVTIQWKAADRQ
+362 DTKVTIQWKAADRQ

-400 GELPTNVNGKTVEY
+400 GELPTEVNGKAVEY

-444 TGKVYLEIYVNGNRT
+444 TGKVYLEVYVNGNRT

-523 LQIGTDSQ
+523 IQIGTDSQ

-575 GAVIVINKKKG
+575 GAVIVVNKKKG
-586 AI
+586 EI

>member
-8 LLSLM
+8 LLSLL

-57 LTIDCPASEGER
+57 LTIDCPTGDGER
-69 REYSGETAK
+69 REYSGENAK
-78 QLAVTLLEK
+78 QLAATLLEK

-103 VVNPQEGA
+103 VVNPQQGA

-183 IEKNDTAHVIIVTVE
+183 IEKDDTAHVIIVTVE

-207 TEPAKPTEPKETTY
+207 TEPAKETTY

-239 VKEGSAVDVRDAQ
+239 VKEGSAVKVDDAQ

-270 SFDCNGTTITIAM
+270 SFDRNVTTITIAM
-283 ADKKSTTPTATTCKI
+283 ADKKSTTPTAKTVNI
-298 TLVSGNSTTT
+298 TLISGNSTTI
-308 QTVEVDKYY
+308 QTVEVGKYY

-346 FVNVNTKTE
+346 FVNVNTKTD
-355 NGKVRAT
+355 NGKVRST
-362 DVKVTIQWKAADRQ
+362 DTKVTIQWKAADRQ

-400 GELPTNVNGKTVEY
+400 GELPTNVNGKAVEY

-444 TGKVYLEIYVNGNRT
+444 TGKVYLEVYVNGNRT

-523 LQIGTDSQ
+523 IQIGTDSSD
-531 NARYVYVMVNGVTTK
+531 ARYVYVMVNGVTTK

>member
-8 LLSLM
+8 LLSLL

-21 AMPFAAFADG
+21 AMPFAAFADSSDSEG
-31 TDTQNT
+31 
-37 TVYTIKTLYINV
+37 YKLILNV
-49 DGNKRVET
+49 DGKPVYAKENRPAIPAGTVKMISGTPGNEVLESSLILKALCLDGTYAGYTCTEVVKNSEAKLIRIE
-57 LTIDCPASEGER
+57 LTS
-69 REYSGETAK
+69 
-78 QLAVTLLEK
+78 
-87 NPDVAEKYKDK
+87 
-98 EIASV
+98 
-103 VVNPQEGA
+103 
-111 ASISYMTPAKPTDP
+111 PAKPTEP
-125 VPVTYTVKVVGD
+125 V
-137 ATATGSKQIAA
+137 
-148 PTEADFTTNYGAV
+148 N
-161 IAALNNAGLG
+161 
-171 DYTNADNWTITK
+171 
-183 IEKNDTAHVIIVTVE
+183 
-198 KKVAPTTPS
+198 
-207 TEPAKPTEPKETTY
+207 PTEPKETTY

-239 VKEGSAVDVRDAQ
+239 VKEGSAVDVKDPQ

-270 SFDCNGTTITIAM
+270 SFDRNGTTITIAM
-283 ADKKSTTPTATTCKI
+283 ADKKSTTPTAKTVNI
-298 TLVSGNSTTT
+298 TLISGNSTTT

-346 FVNVNTKTE
+346 VVDVNTRTD
-355 NGKVRAT
+355 NGKVRST
-362 DVKVTIQWKAADRQ
+362 DTKVTIQWKAADRQ

-385 GKIYK
+385 GKIHK

>member
-21 AMPFAAFADG
+21 AMPFAAFAEEVSGTNVTVVGKLKDG
-31 TDTQNT
+31 TDIPGYT
-37 TVYTIKTLYINV
+37 TTLAQMNIDTANPEHLSNAFAYGNPGVTVDTDKYTIVSGSY
-49 DGNKRVET
+49 DET
-57 LTIDCPASEGER
+57 NNQLTVI
-69 REYSGETAK
+69 
-78 QLAVTLLEK
+78 LE
-87 NPDVAEKYKDK
+87 EK
-98 EIASV
+98 
-103 VVNPQEGA
+103 A
-111 ASISYMTPAKPTDP
+111 AP
-125 VPVTYTVKVVGD
+125 YTVKITGD
-137 ATATGSKQIAA
+137 ASATGSKQIDA
-148 PTEADFTTNYGAV
+148 PAEADFTTNYGAV

-183 IEKNDTAHVIIVTVE
+183 IEKDDTAHVIIVTVE

-207 TEPAKPTEPKETTY
+207 TEPAKETTY

-239 VKEGSAVDVRDAQ
+239 VKEGSAVKVDDAQ

-270 SFDCNGTTITIAM
+270 SFDRNGTTITIAM
-283 ADKKSTTPTATTCKI
+283 ADKKSATPTAKTVNI
-298 TLVSGNSTTT
+298 TLISGNSTTI
-308 QTVEVDKYY
+308 QTVEVGKYY

-346 FVNVNTKTE
+346 FVNVNTKTD
-355 NGKVRAT
+355 NGKVRST
-362 DVKVTIQWKAADRQ
+362 DTKVTIQWKAADRQ

-523 LQIGTDSQ
+523 IQIGTDSSD
-531 NARYVYVMVNGVTTK
+531 ARYVYVMVNGITTK

>member
-8 LLSLM
+8 LLSLL

-21 AMPFAAFADG
+21 AMPFAAFADS
-31 TDTQNT
+31 T
-37 TVYTIKTLYINV
+37 TKDFNVRVYVGMDNLV
-49 DGNKRVET
+49 
-57 LTIDCPASEGER
+57 
-69 REYSGETAK
+69 GETTTTQDAALASVDEAKAAEILNAAAGEFTKYTNTSAYTFEKATVSGTTIYIRYSVAECQHDWHVIESGKDATKHVLVCTKCQASKDEAHNFVEKGNAVAATHLADGKHSDKECTVCHYVLPGDVIPKLTEHTFVNGVCECGAK
-78 QLAVTLLEK
+78 QYNVT
-87 NPDVAEKYKDK
+87 
-98 EIASV
+98 I
-103 VVNPQEGA
+103 
-111 ASISYMTPAKPTDP
+111 
-125 VPVTYTVKVVGD
+125 
-137 ATATGSKQIAA
+137 
-148 PTEADFTTNYGAV
+148 
-161 IAALNNAGLG
+161 
-171 DYTNADNWTITK
+171 
-183 IEKNDTAHVIIVTVE
+183 
-198 KKVAPTTPS
+198 
-207 TEPAKPTEPKETTY
+207 
-221 TVTVTVDG
+221 TVDG
-229 KAVANGTSLV
+229 KAVVTNTSLV
-239 VKEGSAVDVRDAQ
+239 VGVGSTVNVGDAQ
-252 SVLNA
+252 SVLDA
-257 LNLAYTYADYNTK
+257 LNQAYTYADYNTK
-270 SFDCNGTTITIAM
+270 SFDHNGTTITIAM
-283 ADKKSTTPTATTCKI
+283 ADKKSTTPTAKTVPI
-298 TLVSGNSTTT
+298 TLINGNSQST
-308 QTVEVDKYY
+308 QTVEVGKYY

-335 LKIESNNGDTR
+335 LKIESENGNPR
-346 FVNVNTKTE
+346 FVNVNTKTD
-355 NGKVRAT
+355 NGKILGT
-362 DVKVTIQWKAADRQ
+362 DTKVTIQWKAADRQ

-400 GELPTNVNGKTVEY
+400 GELPTEVNGKAVEY

-444 TGKVYLEIYVNGNRT
+444 TGKVYLEVYVNGNRT

-523 LQIGTDSQ
+523 IQIGTDSSD
-531 NARYVYVMVNGVTTK
+531 ARYVYVMVNGVTTK

>member
-8 LLSLM
+8 LLSLL

-21 AMPFAAFADG
+21 AMPFAAFADS
-31 TDTQNT
+31 T
-37 TVYTIKTLYINV
+37 TKDFNVRVYVGMDNLV
-49 DGNKRVET
+49 
-57 LTIDCPASEGER
+57 
-69 REYSGETAK
+69 GETTTTQDAALASVDEAKAAEILNAAAGEFTKYTNTSAYTFEKATVSGTTIYIRYSVAECQHDWHVIESGKDATKHVLVCTKCQASKDEAHNFVEKGNAVAATHLADGKHSDKECTVCHWVLPGDVIPKLTEHTFVNGVCECGAK
-78 QLAVTLLEK
+78 QYNVT
-87 NPDVAEKYKDK
+87 
-98 EIASV
+98 I
-103 VVNPQEGA
+103 
-111 ASISYMTPAKPTDP
+111 
-125 VPVTYTVKVVGD
+125 
-137 ATATGSKQIAA
+137 
-148 PTEADFTTNYGAV
+148 
-161 IAALNNAGLG
+161 
-171 DYTNADNWTITK
+171 
-183 IEKNDTAHVIIVTVE
+183 
-198 KKVAPTTPS
+198 
-207 TEPAKPTEPKETTY
+207 
-221 TVTVTVDG
+221 TVDG
-229 KAVANGTSLV
+229 KAVVTNTSLV
-239 VKEGSAVDVRDAQ
+239 VGVGSTVNVGDAQ
-252 SVLNA
+252 SVLDA
-257 LNLAYTYADYNTK
+257 LNQAYTYADYNTK
-270 SFDCNGTTITIAM
+270 SFDHNGITITIAM
-283 ADKKSTTPTATTCKI
+283 ADKKSTTPTAKTVNI
-298 TLVSGNSTTT
+298 TLINGNSQST
-308 QTVEVDKYY
+308 QTVEVGKYY

-335 LKIESNNGDTR
+335 LKIESENGNPR
-346 FVNVNTKTE
+346 FVNVNTKTD
-355 NGKVRAT
+355 NGKIFGT
-362 DVKVTIQWKAADRQ
+362 DTKVTIQWKAADRQ

-400 GELPTNVNGKTVEY
+400 GELPTSVNGKAVEY

-444 TGKVYLEIYVNGNRT
+444 TGKVYLEVYVNGNRT

-523 LQIGTDSQ
+523 IQIGTDSSD
-531 NARYVYVMVNGVTTK
+531 ARYVYVMVNGVTTK

>member
-8 LLSLM
+8 LLSLL

-21 AMPFAAFADG
+21 AMPFAAFADDG
-31 TDTQNT
+31 EETQ
-37 TVYTIKTLYINV
+37 
-49 DGNKRVET
+49 
-57 LTIDCPASEGER
+57 
-69 REYSGETAK
+69 AK
-78 QLAVTLLEK
+78 
-87 NPDVAEKYKDK
+87 
-98 EIASV
+98 
-103 VVNPQEGA
+103 
-111 ASISYMTPAKPTDP
+111 
-125 VPVTYTVKVVGD
+125 
-137 ATATGSKQIAA
+137 
-148 PTEADFTTNYGAV
+148 
-161 IAALNNAGLG
+161 
-171 DYTNADNWTITK
+171 
-183 IEKNDTAHVIIVTVE
+183 
-198 KKVAPTTPS
+198 
-207 TEPAKPTEPKETTY
+207 TTY
-221 TVTVTVDG
+221 TVIVKLGADKTTATEVARGTYTSATVPDVVDPTGEKAAAFLQSVDNLSPAFSNAGLKFEAASVKNGNVYIRYSKPTHEHTWEVISSDGATATQHVAVCKDRDATQMQDHVWSEVTGAVAETHTTEGYTGDKHCTVCGYEVKGTVISKLPEHTFVNGVCACGAKQYSVTITVDG
-229 KAVANGTSLV
+229 TAQNYTPVVEAGETADMSNAAGVLAKLGLSGKNYTTSNFN
-239 VKEGSAVDVRDAQ
+239 KS
-252 SVLNA
+252 
-257 LNLAYTYADYNTK
+257 DYV
-270 SFDCNGTTITIAM
+270 ITF
-283 ADKKSTTPTATTCKI
+283 TATSPAPTNPSAQTVNI
-298 TLVSGNSTTT
+298 TLINGNSQST
-308 QTVEVDKYY
+308 QTVEVGKYY
-317 SDYAAFNPAA
+317 SDYAAFNPAS

-335 LKIESNNGDTR
+335 LKIESNNGTTR
-346 FVNVNTKTE
+346 FVNVNTKTDS
-355 NGKVRAT
+355 GKILAT
-362 DVKVTIQWKAADRQ
+362 DTKVTIQWKAADRQ

-400 GELPTNVNGKTVEY
+400 GELPTEVNGKAVEY

-444 TGKVYLEIYVNGNRT
+444 TGKVYLEVYVNGNRT

-477 RDTLLDTIRSA
+477 RDTLLDTIRNA

-523 LQIGTDSQ
+523 IQIGTDFQ
-531 NARYVYVMVNGVTTK
+531 DARYVYVMVNGVTTK

-575 GAVIVINKKKG
+575 GAVIVVNKKKG
-586 AI
+586 KI